1 MSRFS
6 KVAILGAG
14 TMGHALALVHAL
26 SGCSVRLQDI
36 DTATLERAPQLIDS
50 ALSTLG
56 DSGSISEAEAA
67 AALARISCVAK
78 LDEAVAGA
86 DLVVEAVVED
96 VAVKRQLFAAIDQAA
111 PPDAVIASNTSYLD
125 VFPLIP
131 QARQPRAIIT
141 HWYTPPYIIDLV
153 DIVAG
158 PEAEAGLALEVA
170 DFYRGMGKQPVVLE
184 RMISGYIANRL
195 QQAMTQEILRLL
207 DEGWAGPAEIDA
219 SIRHGLGLRLL
230 LMGQLKKADY
240 TGLDMMRRALAN
252 GTYTP
257 PEPIRQSPT
266 LERLIEAG
274 RTGVMSGRGFYDYEG
289 RSPEAL
295 LRTRDQ
301 QLLALKRALSDITK
315 EEPVMIRAELTG
327 RTALV
332 TGGAS
337 GIGLACVTLLARS
350 GARVAMNHLPGDPVA
365 AASLDAA
372 QG

>member
-1 MSRFS
+1 MSRFGE
-6 KVAILGAG
+6 VAILGAG

-26 SGCSVRLQDI
+26 AGCRVRLQDI
-36 DTATLERAPQLIDS
+36 DRATLERAPRLIGS
-50 ALSTLG
+50 ALATLG
-56 DSGSISEAEAA
+56 DSGSIGEAEAT
-67 AALARISCVAK
+67 AALARIDCVAK
-78 LDEAVAGA
+78 LDEAVSGA

-96 VAVKRQLFAAIDQAA
+96 VAVKRQLFAAIDETA
-111 PPDAVIASNTSYLD
+111 PSDAVIASNTSYLD

-131 QARQPRAIIT
+131 NSRQPRAIIT

-158 PEAEAGLALEVA
+158 PEAEAGLARDVA

-207 DEGWAGPAEIDA
+207 DEGWAGPEEIDA

-230 LMGQLKKADY
+230 LMGQLRKADY

-252 GTYTP
+252 ATYTP

-274 RTGVMSGRGFYDYEG
+274 RTGVMAGRGFYDYEG

-295 LRTRDQ
+295 LRTRDR
-301 QLLALKRALSDITK
+301 QLLALKRALSDITR
-315 EEPVMIRAELTG
+315 EEQ
-327 RTALV
+327 
-332 TGGAS
+332 S
-337 GIGLACVTLLARS
+337 
-350 GARVAMNHLPGDPVA
+350 
-365 AASLDAA
+365 
-372 QG
+372 